1 MRAGIIQ
8 DRAGIRAV
16 PEREGE
22 AGEIAALLRDCAGR
36 GRTVFFFGGDSR
48 TIYALRDRVASALP
62 ALKIA
67 GICDADFSEPIDR
80 AVLDHIAAANADV
93 IVSDLPETRFRLFR
107 AQCSAAGIY
116 GKRFNQPGS
125 FQDFAFGP
133 RRGFSSL
140 LRVGR
145 WLGFGSAALTFLR
158 IILTQRLRGVVPQAR
173 GPVSPRRG
181 GRG

>member
-1 MRAGIIQ
+1 MRAGVIQ
-8 DRAGIRAV
+8 DEAGIRAV
-16 PEREGE
+16 PGREGK

-48 TIYALRDRVASALP
+48 AIYALRDRVASALP

-67 GICDADFSEPIDR
+67 GICDADFSGPIDR

-93 IVSDLPETRFRLFR
+93 IVSDLPEARFRLFR
-107 AQCSAAGIY
+107 AQCCPAGIY
-116 GKRFNQPGS
+116 GKLFNQSGS
-125 FQDFAFGP
+125 FPDFAFGP
-133 RRGFSSL
+133 VRGLSSL
-140 LRVGR
+140 LRGGR
-145 WLGFGSAALTFLR
+145 RLGFGSAALTFLR
-158 IILTQRLRGVVPQAR
+158 IILRQRLRGVVPQAR

>member
-8 DRAGIRAV
+8 DKAGIRATSA
-16 PEREGE
+16 RESE
-22 AGEIAALLRDCAGR
+22 ARDIAAFLRDCAGR

-48 TIYALRDRVASALP
+48 TIYALRDRVASTLP

-67 GICDADFSEPIDR
+67 GICDADFSGPIDR

-93 IVSDLPETRFRLFR
+93 IVSDLPEARFRLFR

-116 GKRFNQPGS
+116 GKLFNQPGS
-125 FQDFAFGP
+125 FPIFAFGP
-133 RRGFSSL
+133 RRGLSSL
-140 LRVGR
+140 LRIGR
-145 WLGFGSAALTFLR
+145 RLGFGSAALTFVR
-158 IILTQRLRGVVPQAR
+158 IILTQRLRGVVPQAG